1 VRSLP
6 LSALRAGPLGPRS
19 LLGGIPA
26 SRPLAQVL
34 FVGTRIV
41 IPLTGGRVRENLH
54 KVRILICGGGFVGT
68 YAALRLEE
76 RLGDSTHSVVLVNP
90 TNYLQYQPFLPE
102 AASGTIEPRHV
113 VVALRTILLRT
124 RLVVGE
130 VETID
135 HPSRQAWVR
144 TLGGEPLDF
153 HYDAVVLAPGSISR
167 VLPVPGLAERAV
179 GFKTIEEAIHLRNDV
194 LARLEAAS
202 ASSDP
207 VRRQALLTFVFV
219 GGGYAGVE
227 ALGELEDLAR
237 SALAHYPELH
247 DARPRWVLVEAAER
261 ILPEIAEDLSAYA
274 HSQLAHRGIEIRTGT
289 RLLSAE
295 GGIMRLS
302 DGETF
307 PAETL
312 VWTTGVRP
320 HPLAERSGFAVDD
333 RGTVSVDACLR
344 LLDADGRPV
353 PGAWAAGDSA
363 AVPDAGTGGL
373 SPPTA
378 QHALRQARR
387 LADNLVATIEGRALR
402 PFKYRNR
409 GQLVSL
415 GQYRGV
421 SSLPGGIRLRGF
433 WAWWLHR
440 SYHLAMMPTFNRK
453 VRIALDWTIAL
464 LFKRDVVALGS
475 LQRPREVFQQAAAR
489 AERAS

>member
-1 VRSLP
+1 MVT
-6 LSALRAGPLGPRS
+6 A
-19 LLGGIPA
+19 
-26 SRPLAQVL
+26 
-34 FVGTRIV
+34 
-41 IPLTGGRVRENLH
+41 LTGAAARENIH

-68 YAALRLEE
+68 YAALRLER
-76 RLGDSTHSVVLVNP
+76 RLGDSGHEVVLVNP
-90 TNYLQYQPFLPE
+90 ENYLQYQPFLPE

-113 VVALRTILLRT
+113 VVALRTVLPRT

-130 VETID
+130 VETVD
-135 HPSRQAWVR
+135 HAARQAWVR
-144 TLGGEPLDF
+144 TIGGEPLDL
-153 HYDAVVLAPGSISR
+153 HYDAVVLAAGSVSR
-167 VLPVPGLAERAV
+167 VLPVPGLADRAV

-194 LARLEAAS
+194 LARLEAA
-202 ASSDP
+202 AAASDP

-237 SALAHYPELH
+237 GALAHYPELH
-247 DARPRWVLVEAAER
+247 DSRPRWVLVEASDS
-261 ILPEIAEDLSAYA
+261 ILPEIGDGLARYA
-274 HSQLAHRGIEIRTGT
+274 QGLLAHRGIEVRLGT
-289 RLLSAE
+289 RLESAE

-302 DGETF
+302 DGEVF

-320 HPLAERSGFAVDD
+320 HPLAERSGFAVDEH
-333 RGTVSVDACLR
+333 GTVSVDECLR
-344 LLDADGRPV
+344 VLDRAGRPV

-363 AVPDAGTGGL
+363 AVPDVSSGGL

-387 LADNLVATIEGRALR
+387 LAENLVATIDGRPLR
-402 PFKYRNR
+402 PFRYRNR

-415 GQYRGV
+415 GRYRGV
-421 SSLPGGIRLRGF
+421 ASLPGRIHVRGF

-453 VRIALDWTIAL
+453 VRIAVDWTVAL
-464 LFKRDVVALGS
+464 LFRRDVVALGS
-475 LQRPREVFQQAAAR
+475 LKHPRAVFQRAAR
-489 AERAS
+489 RSERVS